1 MNTTQ
6 KRRWLW
12 IGGIL
17 LAAWYFGPSI
27 INSYRQDAYRKAVA
41 ARQAAAAQAAKAAS
55 PLPASGAA
63 AALPAEV
70 NQVLGVWQ
78 GAAPLPTG
86 MCNLRLELRRKA
98 DNPAQVAGFPVLIC
112 TSIPSILPGQVT
124 PATQQAMMA
133 KLTPVSAVLTGTFH
147 PDPDSLQFTVDK
159 VTGTSVNGCALTSL
173 TVTPF
178 GVDMIAA
185 EWQEGT
191 CEGGHLLLKRMGK

>member
-6 KRRWLW
+6 KRRLLW
-12 IGGIL
+12 AGGIL
-17 LAAWYFGPSI
+17 IAAWYFGTPI
-27 INSYRQDAYRKAVA
+27 INSYRQEAYRKAMA
-41 ARQAAAAQAAKAAS
+41 ARQAAAAQAAKQAK
-55 PLPASGAA
+55 PLPASGTT

-70 NQVLGVWQ
+70 NEVFGVWQ

-98 DNPAQVAGFPVLIC
+98 DNPTQVAGFPVLIC
-112 TSIPSILPGQVT
+112 TSLPSILPQQVT
-124 PATQQAMMA
+124 PAMQQAMMA

-147 PDPDSLQFTVDK
+147 PDPASIQFTVDK

-178 GVDMIAA
+178 GVDAIAA
-185 EWQEGT
+185 EWQEGS

>member
-1 MNTTQ
+1 MNTQQ
-6 KRRWLW
+6 KQRLLW
-12 IGGIL
+12 IGGL
-17 LAAWYFGPSI
+17 TL
-27 INSYRQDAYRKAVA
+27 AVA
-41 ARQAAAAQAAKAAS
+41 YYVVPSMINASRQAAYQREMAARAAAAAKAKAAN
-55 PLPASGAA
+55 PLPASGAT

-70 NQVLGVWQ
+70 NQVFGVWQ

-112 TSIPSILPGQVT
+112 TSILPILPGQVT

-133 KLTPVSAVLTGTFH
+133 KLTPISAVLTGTLAG
-147 PDPDSLQFTVDK
+147 DSNSLQFSVDK

-185 EWQEGT
+185 EWQEST
-191 CEGGHLLLKRMGK
+191 CEGGHLLLKRIGR